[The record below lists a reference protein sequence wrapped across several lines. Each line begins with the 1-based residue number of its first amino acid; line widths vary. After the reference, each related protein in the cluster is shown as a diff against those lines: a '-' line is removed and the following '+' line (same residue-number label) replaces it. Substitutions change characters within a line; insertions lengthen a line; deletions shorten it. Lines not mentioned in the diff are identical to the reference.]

1 MVDWLFGIPAR
12 AVSGNIHEIRITG
25 YGPADVGPY
34 IELKQYVGRGS
45 GLECHH
51 IVEAEHLE
59 MVVTRFT
66 RHNAPAIAIPSDMHR
81 RLVSS
86 RFTAE
91 HNPLGGRHGGKVQV
105 SKAELL
111 EMYKQVYTWHMPFR
125 ELYTIAQRILA

>member
-1 MVDWLFGIPAR
+1 MVDWLFGISAR

-25 YGPADVGPY
+25 YGPAEVGPY
-34 IELKQYVGRGS
+34 IELKQHVGPRS

-66 RHNAPAIAIPSDMHR
+66 RQDAPAVAIPTDMHR

-91 HNPLGGRHGGKVQV
+91 HNPLGGRRGGKVQV